1 MTHWDSPVF
10 TCTCLET
17 QSLLLLFGILD
28 CLHIIEGY
36 PLAMHGTPNLHQPEW
51 PKFSDSSSSK
61 PQGLNFKTQTTWM
74 MSDDDYMLW
83 STSNHECTVTLSRW
97 RSTIIDHHGA
107 MKPTLVYFPQGWAQ
121 PKLNRDPPFTSLQI
135 IWGSCRVGDL
145 QQALGT
151 FGLVLQDLRCLGCNL
166 GRVAESMPMHSWA

>member
-1 MTHWDSPVF
+1 
-10 TCTCLET
+10 
-17 QSLLLLFGILD
+17 
-28 CLHIIEGY
+28 
-36 PLAMHGTPNLHQPEW
+36 
-51 PKFSDSSSSK
+51 
-61 PQGLNFKTQTTWM
+61 

-121 PKLNRDPPFTSLQI
+121 LRLNRDPPFTSLQI

-166 GRVAESMPMHSWA
+166 GRVAEAWQCTAGLKMGRSGGDLKSLSQYIPKLELKLERSGMKSWKFLLTQLIFLASSSRIQSRGQCTTPEP